1 MFDAE
6 QRQWWYAGMRA
17 IGFALLD
24 QGIGAHGP
32 GRDMRFLDA
41 GCGSGLNLLHLSRR
55 GRAFGVDV
63 SQEALRLCRERGVSA
78 VLASVERLPVATES
92 VDCVTSF
99 DVLYHRWIRDDAAA
113 VAEMARVLRPGG
125 LALVRVPAFRA
136 LWGAHDDAVLSRHRY
151 TLRELESLLQRG
163 GFDVWRSSYCNF
175 FLLPL
180 VYLRRRLDRAT
191 GREGSDVGL
200 LPVPFEWGFRKLL
213 ELEARIIR
221 RVRMP
226 IGTSALAVARK
237 RPGAL

>member
-6 QRQWWYAGMRA
+6 ETQWWYAGMRA

-24 QGIGAHGP
+24 EAIRVHAA
-32 GRDMRFLDA
+32 GRGVRFLDA
-41 GCGSGLNLLHLSRR
+41 GCGSGLNLLHLSHR
-55 GRAFGVDV
+55 GQAIGVDV
-63 SQEALRLCRERGVSA
+63 SEEAVRLCRERGVRA
-78 VLASVERLPVATES
+78 ALASVERLPLAAES

-99 DVLYHRWIRDDAAA
+99 DVLYHRWIDNDTAA
-113 VAEMARVLRPGG
+113 VTEMARVLRPGG
-125 LALVRVPAFRA
+125 LVLVRVPAFRA

-151 TLRELESLLQRG
+151 TLAELESLLHG
-163 GFDVWRSSYCNF
+163 AGFEVWRASYCNF

-200 LPVPFEWGFRKLL
+200 LPGPFEWGFRKLL
-213 ELEARIIR
+213 ELEARIVR
-221 RVRMP
+221 RISLP

-237 RPGAL
+237 RSH